1 MSDDVLNQRSEES
14 QGRPFGTLSGLAIG
28 GGLSLILVAV
38 FAPIGWCGNKQ
49 GSRKAASISHLKQIS
64 LAHSSYLADWD
75 GFGPS
80 AESWADRLRSYDL
93 EAPYFWSP
101 HDERKLT
108 SLDEFNEGYGYAYF
122 QPLEE
127 VKEWAVQNPEE
138 VPLVFD
144 SSDMRWNANGDL
156 SLLPDPPRWDGKNL
170 IAFLDGHVK
179 AVEGTPEVEIK
190 LP

>member
-1 MSDDVLNQRSEES
+1 MSKNDGAIRKSSGKV
-14 QGRPFGTLSGLAIG
+14 SGLVIA
-28 GGLSLILVAV
+28 GGLSLILLAV
-38 FAPIGWCGNKQ
+38 FAPHGSCDNKQ
-49 GSRKAASISHLKQIS
+49 GSRKAASIGHLKEIAQ
-64 LAHSSYLADWD
+64 AHAFYLADFD

-80 AESWADRLRSYDL
+80 PASWADQLSAYDL
-93 EAPYFWSP
+93 AAPIFWSS
-101 HDERKLT
+101 HDDRELT
-108 SLDEFNEGYGYAYF
+108 SLEEFNEGYGYAYF

-127 VKEWAVQNPEE
+127 AKEWAVQNPEE

-179 AVEGTPEVEIK
+179 AVEGRPKVEIK

>member
-1 MSDDVLNQRSEES
+1 VSEDKTKRKVSWDTVIVVLLVVCACALFLFPVLN
-14 QGRPFGTLSGLAIG
+14 GHGPRPRNF
-28 GGLSLILVAV
+28 
-38 FAPIGWCGNKQ
+38 
-49 GSRKAASISHLKQIS
+49 SISNLKQVA
-64 LAHSSYLADWD
+64 LGHTMYLEDFD

-80 AESWADRLRSYDL
+80 PESWADQLMRYIKNRDL
-93 EAPYFWSP
+93 FASP
-101 HDERKLT
+101 HIQGPLEERKGQ
-108 SLDEFNEGYGYAYF
+108 FGYAYYR
-122 QPLEE
+122 PLGG

-144 SSDMRWNANGDL
+144 SSDLRWNANGDL

>member
-1 MSDDVLNQRSEES
+1 
-14 QGRPFGTLSGLAIG
+14 
-28 GGLSLILVAV
+28 
-38 FAPIGWCGNKQ
+38 
-49 GSRKAASISHLKQIS
+49 
-64 LAHSSYLADWD
+64 
-75 GFGPS
+75 
-80 AESWADRLRSYDL
+80 L
-93 EAPYFWSP
+93 E
-101 HDERKLT
+101 ERKGQ
-108 SLDEFNEGYGYAYF
+108 FGYAYYR
-122 QPLEE
+122 PLGG

-144 SSDMRWNANGDL
+144 SSDLRWNANGDL